1 MAIKH
6 FIDLKFPSGRSYT
19 IQTDLAEKAFNMC
32 WKVYCTEML
41 LTLFCR
47 DEYSGDTRHSECE
60 CEWDRSLTF
69 VIGANAL
76 QSIAVCP
83 QPLFSALLST
93 RARKIFWDTEL
104 LKFSFWN
111 RQLNSTD
118 FILGD
123 SFMFSPWLY
132 NFNILW
138 QLYFR
143 SRPRHCFKNLRNA
156 SITRTRNW
164 RLEKSL
170 EIPASVCP
178 PSDLRHVDP
187 GAWPLPVSSVRSKGQ
202 CQDWSEEAIAGHRAW
217 AGNTLQ
223 C

>member
-1 MAIKH
+1 MNT
-6 FIDLKFPSGRSYT
+6 RET
-19 IQTDLAEKAFNMC
+19 
-32 WKVYCTEML
+32 
-41 LTLFCR
+41 R
-47 DEYSGDTRHSECE
+47 DILS
-60 CEWDRSLTF
+60 
-69 VIGANAL
+69 ANANETEAL
-76 QSIAVCP
+76 H
-83 QPLFSALLST
+83 LLSALMHYNILLSVHNHYSLLCCQPEPEKYSET
-93 RARKIFWDTEL
+93 RICWNLIFETD
-104 LKFSFWN
+104 N
-111 RQLNSTD
+111 NSTD

-123 SFMFSPWLY
+123 SFIFSPWLY

-223 C
+223 R